1 MKGKLT
7 LSDDRSL
14 NSGTAAAKF
23 SAVNIT
29 DRVCLYAINNCNIR
43 YTKRYFRKVMSI

>member
-14 NSGTAAAKF
+14 NTETAAEKLI
-23 SAVNIT
+23 AVNFT
-29 DRVCLYAINNCNIR
+29 DRVCLYAINENNIR
-43 YTKRYFRKVMSI
+43 DKKKLFRKIKSI